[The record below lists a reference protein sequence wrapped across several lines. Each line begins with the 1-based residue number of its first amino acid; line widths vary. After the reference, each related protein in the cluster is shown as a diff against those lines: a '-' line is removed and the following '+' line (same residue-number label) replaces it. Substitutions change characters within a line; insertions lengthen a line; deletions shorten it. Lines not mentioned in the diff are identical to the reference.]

1 MNEAKRTVKNRPDWL
16 TKAVLKADEIPPG
29 RVQRDLVNTAMNTR
43 VEGVDFWIIGKRLQV
58 QNPGVIPFKTEYE
71 VAAGY
76 WYWLRGE
83 LGLNQKENTSETG

>member
-1 MNEAKRTVKNRPDWL
+1 MNDTKRTVKNRPNWL
-16 TKAVLKADEIPPG
+16 TKAVLKADEIPSE

-43 VEGVDFWIIGKRLQV
+43 VEGIDFWDIGKRLQR
-58 QNPGVIPFKTEYE
+58 QNSGKIPFKTEYE

-83 LGLNQKENTSETG
+83 LGLNNPNETG